1 MFPPF
6 FGRES
11 GPGVGSAEELR
22 LSFEAY
28 QKEFAKLQS
37 CPPSQL
43 SQSMSGLLGLHA
55 QSANNALV
63 NNNNNT
69 SSSNNNNTGSISNCA
84 SATGQPSVP
93 VSNGI
98 IQDLSLPKSER
109 KPTDSSLKLPNGDL
123 SNDKIEFKKELSSA
137 SDSFSDSMKHASS
150 AFSVVRPKTEPGNS

>member
-37 CPPSQL
+37 CPPNQL

-55 QSANNALV
+55 QSANSALV

-69 SSSNNNNTGSISNCA
+69 SSNNNNTSSNSNSA
-84 SATGQPSVP
+84 SATGQPAVP

-137 SDSFSDSMKHASS
+137 SDSFSDSVKHTSS
-150 AFSVVRPKTEPGNS
+150 AFSIVRPKTEPGK